1 MVWFTKTYSGCA
13 AVYLIL
19 MDADSIVSTAPAKAA
34 ARDQRLTNNP
44 LGRPEGEG
52 HKLAGLDSNWL
63 P

>member
-1 MVWFTKTYSGCA
+1 MVWVIETYSGCA

-19 MDADSIVSTAPAKAA
+19 TDADSIVSTAPVAKAA

-52 HKLAGLDSNWL
+52 QKLAGFDSK
-63 P
+63 